1 MMAVGMPPVQAV
13 HQVGVPCPL
22 PTAKRGKWLLTS
34 RQIAPRMYL
43 TRSTKATDR
52 SQFSPRTASPAGA
65 LGVIFYPAS
74 KKAPTP
80 HHTTPQHDQAV
91 DLAWREEKWKFA
103 SQQITSARD
112 IKKKRNDNDGHGR
125 TRRKSPLREC
135 FVLGEQKCRAP
146 SFSRL
151 AEM

>member
-13 HQVGVPCPL
+13 HQVGVSRPL

-112 IKKKRNDNDGHGR
+112 IKKNEMTTMDMDVPEENLRYANVLFLASRNVEL
-125 TRRKSPLREC
+125 PLS
-135 FVLGEQKCRAP
+135 AD
-146 SFSRL
+146 
-151 AEM
+151 